1 MVALGDK
8 EITTGGYANYF
19 GEWFDER
26 VRNREITN
34 GLFSGLH
41 FSGTYKRQMFDKIRI
56 FE

>member
-8 EITTGGYANYF
+8 EITIGGYAIF
-19 GEWFDER
+19 FEEWFDEG

-41 FSGTYKRQMFDKIRI
+41 FSETYKRQMFDTIRI